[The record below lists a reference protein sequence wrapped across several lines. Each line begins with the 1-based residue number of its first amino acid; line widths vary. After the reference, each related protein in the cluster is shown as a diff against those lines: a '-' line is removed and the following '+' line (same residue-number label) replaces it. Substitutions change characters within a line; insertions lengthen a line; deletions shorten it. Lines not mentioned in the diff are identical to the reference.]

1 LSGDVISPRIL
12 FITSTRIGDAV
23 LSTALLRHLLDAY
36 PDARFTVACGPVAEG
51 VFVRM
56 PRLERLIVVTKQRF
70 DLHWW
75 HLWRACVG
83 VRWDLA
89 IDLRG
94 SALTFFL
101 PARRRVI
108 MRGGRRPGHRLTHLA
123 GALKLAEPP
132 LPMAWWEAEDEAF
145 AASVLPAEGMLIAL
159 CPTANS
165 ADKIWPADRFVALWE
180 RLAAGL
186 PGARAVIFGGPGEV
200 ERGFAAPVLAGIP
213 GAVDLVGKVSLPQAA
228 ACLARCAL
236 YVGNDSGLM
245 HLAASTGTPTLGLFG
260 PTSVEEY
267 APMGRVTATVVAEG
281 PWGAA
286 PMAGLAV
293 DPVLRA
299 AKALI

>member
-1 LSGDVISPRIL
+1 LSGAAAGRRIL

-23 LSTALLRHLLDAY
+23 LSTSLLRHLLEAY

-51 VFVRM
+51 VFARM
-56 PRLERLIVVTKQRF
+56 PRLERLIVVTKRSF

-89 IDLRG
+89 VDLRG
-94 SALTFFL
+94 SALTLFL
-101 PARRRVI
+101 RARRRVI

-123 GALKLAEPP
+123 GALNLAEPP
-132 LPMAWWEAEDEAF
+132 LPVAWWAAEDEAF

-165 ADKIWPADRFVALWE
+165 ADKIWPADRFVALW
-180 RLAAGL
+180 RQLSAGL

-213 GAVDLVGKVSLPQAA
+213 GAVDLVGKLSLPQAA

-281 PWGAA
+281 PLGAA

-293 DPVLRA
+293 DPVARA
-299 AKALI
+299 ARALI